1 MTAYAKVLSARYDH
15 GADTLRVFFAGGP
28 PAYPSV
34 TRVLDSGRR
43 ILHCDDHGLPVRIDF
58 PHASHGLALDG
69 LPNAREILEAAA
81 GVGIGVRL

>member
-1 MTAYAKVLSARYDH
+1 MTAYAKVLSARYDD

-28 PAYPSV
+28 PAFPSA

-43 ILHCDDHGLPVRIDF
+43 ILHCDDDGRAVRVDF
-58 PHASHGLALDG
+58 PHASLGLALDG

-81 GVGIGVRL
+81 EVGIGARL